1 MVALALLALQWFSQV
16 LNHQGQV
23 AELAACLAYLAATLA
38 LLWLKK
44 GTVPG
49 PHAGPQWLPSIGVDL
64 AFICTLQWLHTGGM
78 NFTPLFVLPIL
89 MAAVLGSLTLALGT
103 TAAATLF
110 MLGWAGS
117 LGEHSAGESAQR
129 YLQAALAC
137 TGYFLLAFLANQ
149 LASRLVREQKAA
161 RSSQLAALVQSQVS
175 TLVIQNLN
183 DGVLVVDRQGAV
195 HLGNPAGLRLLGA
208 EAGTAAPWLLSEKQA
223 WEPLR
228 DMVAHTFGQQ
238 APQSDNATLLSSGQR
253 PISLHVRTWLT
264 GPVDTD
270 QQSSGERMC
279 VVFLHD
285 LREMEARLR
294 TEKLASMG
302 RMSAAVAHEIRNPL
316 AAIVQANALLGEG
329 LHDPL
334 QQRLSGMVQQNAD
347 RLARITEE
355 VLDIARVQHQ
365 LDHGSASALAL
376 DTAVATVWHDWCEQ
390 DPARRRGQIVLDAEN
405 LTVEFDAEHL
415 RRVLVNLLDNAL
427 RYCSDAGD
435 ALQVCTSLN
444 AKGVAKVQVWSDGA
458 PMDQSV
464 EHHLFEPFF
473 SSESRSSGLGLYIC
487 RELCERHGAAI
498 SYQRVAQETTVG
510 EREGNAFMVHL
521 RSAGRQ
527 SQSQSFPL
535 FDTIVV

>member
-16 LNHQGQV
+16 FNHQGQV
-23 AELAACLAYLAATLA
+23 AEIAACLAYLAATLA
-38 LLWLKK
+38 LWWLKK
-44 GTVPG
+44 GTVPA
-49 PHAGPQWLPSIGVDL
+49 PPAGPQWLPSIGIDL

-78 NFTPLFVLPIL
+78 NFTPLFGLPIL

-110 MLGWAGS
+110 MLAWAGW
-117 LGEHSAGESAQR
+117 LGEQNTGDAAQR

-149 LASRLVREQKAA
+149 LASRLVREQKSA
-161 RSSQLAALVQSQVS
+161 RHSQLAALVQSQVS
-175 TLVIQNLN
+175 TLVIQNLS

-195 HLGNPAGLRLLGA
+195 HLSNPASLRLLAA
-208 EAGTAAPWLLSEKQA
+208 ETGTAAPWLLSGKQA

-228 DMVAHTFGQQ
+228 DMVAHTFRQQ
-238 APQSDNATLLSSGQR
+238 LPQTDNATLLSSGHR

-264 GPVDTD
+264 EPVDTD
-270 QQSSGERMC
+270 NQSTGERMC

-329 LHDPL
+329 LQDPL
-334 QQRLSGMVQQNAD
+334 QQRLSSMVQQNAD

-365 LDHGSASALAL
+365 LHHGSASALAL

-390 DPARRRGQIVLDAEN
+390 DPAHRRGQIVLDTEN

-427 RYCSDAGD
+427 RYCSKAGD

-487 RELCERHGAAI
+487 RELCERHGASI
-498 SYQRVAQETTVG
+498 GYQRVAQATAEG
-510 EREGNAFMVHL
+510 PREGNAFMVHL